1 MRKNIEKQF
10 KMKKEDPTLI
20 SNYNEAIMQ
29 FGFIALFANTVPYA
43 PIFSMLVNMLE
54 IKIKSNSM
62 CHYSRRGSAES
73 ASGIGAWMQIM
84 EVIAIICIPVN
95 VAIIY
100 FTGDGDFKHSGQSS
114 FIKFFSLRDPEF
126 WNQVNIIWLAI
137 FVEHALI
144 IVKVI
149 IGMLILDVPAAV
161 IEAEKKR
168 PKIEKK
174 ARDHLNDHTKN

>member
-1 MRKNIEKQF
+1 MAKG
-10 KMKKEDPTLI
+10 DPTLI
-20 SNYNEAIMQ
+20 KNYNEAIMQ

-43 PIFSMLVNMLE
+43 PIFSLLTNLLE
-54 IKIKSNSM
+54 IKIKTNGM
-62 CHYSRRGSAES
+62 CHYSRIGNAES

-100 FTGDGDFKHSGQSS
+100 FTGDGDFTHSGQSS
-114 FIKFFSLRDPEF
+114 FIKFFQSQNPDF

-144 IVKVI
+144 IAKVI
-149 IGMLILDVPAAV
+149 IGMLILDVPSSV
-161 IEAEKKR
+161 LEAEKKR
-168 PKIEKK
+168 PSIAHKAHHYLVEQSKK
-174 ARDHLNDHTKN
+174 A